1 MDGARWTCR
10 PPSSRLPFFLPSLAL
25 PITSYARGH
34 VSRPPRALLGL
45 PDGRE
50 EGDGTM
56 SPRRSEVRGWIGA
69 TEAKM
74 TMD

>member
-1 MDGARWTCR
+1 MELDGHVVL
-10 PPSSRLPFFLPSLAL
+10 PPPLSLLSFFPSLAP

-50 EGDGTM
+50 GGDGTM
-56 SPRRSEVRGWIGA
+56 SPRRSEVRGGIGA